1 MALRRWNGTNEVPLS
16 TRMPV
21 PELTDHLRR
30 ALDDLDYP
38 VNLRSM
44 RPVVLPQSSYQE
56 LFTATRR
63 ILGLLRRALLDSA
76 PDAPSRMAA
85 LGMSEEHYPLWVD
98 SPWEEEYATCM
109 ARPDISVTVDGPKFL
124 EMNVGSGIG
133 GVVETHVNSLAW
145 QTAFGGADQAP
156 FTGYDPLSARAEL
169 FARAAREFGVT
180 PAVAV
185 VGTLRDLGSVRT
197 TRYFDLQVASL
208 QRHGLQAEFFEP
220 EDLLDGLGLPGT
232 QRYAL
237 GLRHLTVYDW
247 TRLGLDLSPIRTA
260 LDEGCVLL
268 APQSAYLIAN
278 KQVLGWISEG
288 RPWMTEDDRAVV
300 DRYVPWT
307 RIVGDQPT
315 EWRGITKSIPDLL
328 LAHPEKFVLK
338 PGLGLGG
345 HGVVFGRSS
354 DETTWHDAVAHAVRT
369 GGYIAQEH
377 LDSVP
382 HRMELAAGDGSG
394 TYEDDVFPL
403 FSPYLFDDR
412 PAGCLVRYLP
422 PGRDGLI
429 SVQGTGA
436 LPSIAVAARP

>member
-1 MALRRWNGTNEVPLS
+1 MTSRHWYGNDEVPLA

-21 PELTDHLRR
+21 PELRNHLHR

-38 VNLRSM
+38 ANLRSM
-44 RPVVLPQSSYQE
+44 RPVVLPRPSYEE

-63 ILGLLRRALLDSA
+63 ILGLLRTALFTSA
-76 PDAPSRMAA
+76 PDTLGRVAA

-98 SPWEEEYATCM
+98 SPWEEDYATCM
-109 ARPDISVTVDGPKFL
+109 ARPDIAVTAEGPKVM

-133 GVVETHVNSLAW
+133 GTVETHVHSLAW
-145 QTAFGGADQAP
+145 QSAFGGADRAP
-156 FTGYDPLSARAEL
+156 FTGYDPLTARAEL
-169 FARAAREFGVT
+169 FSRAARDFGVT

-185 VGTLRDLGSVRT
+185 VGTLRDLNAVRT
-197 TRYFDLQVASL
+197 TRYFDVQIDVLR
-208 QRHGLQAEFFEP
+208 RHGLRAEFFEP
-220 EDLLDGLGLPGT
+220 EDLLDGLGLPGAA
-232 QRYAL
+232 RYAL

-247 TRLGLDLSPIRTA
+247 NRIGLDLSPVRAA
-260 LDEGCVLL
+260 LDAGCVLL
-268 APQSAYLIAN
+268 APQSAYLVAN

-288 RPWMTEDDRAVV
+288 LPWMTDDDRAVV

-307 RIVGDQPT
+307 RVVGDRPA
-315 EWRGITKSIPDLL
+315 EWRGVTKSIPDLL
-328 LAHPEKFVLK
+328 LAHPGRFVLK

-345 HGVVFGRSS
+345 HGVVFGRFS
-354 DETTWHDAVAHAVRT
+354 DDATWHEAVAHAVRT
-369 GGYIAQEH
+369 GGWIAQEH
-377 LDSVP
+377 LDSLP
-382 HRMELAAGDGSG
+382 CRMELAAEDGSG
-394 TYEDDVFPL
+394 THEDEVFPL
-403 FSPYLFDDR
+403 FSPFLFDDR